1 MTIDQILKL
10 AELGYT
16 KDEIQALSTPEA
28 PAPAQPAEPEPEP
41 EPEQAPAENPELLKL
56 TEAMKGYMESMQQTL
71 KDIQSANIRNSSM
84 PMQDP
89 DTVDTALA
97 AIIQPSK
104 KRK

>member
-16 KDEIQALSTPEA
+16 KDEIQALSAPEA
-28 PAPAQPAEPEPEP
+28 SAPAQPSDPEPEP
-41 EPEQAPAENPELLKL
+41 EPAPAENPELLKL

>member
-16 KDEIQALSTPEA
+16 KDEIQALNTPET
-28 PAPAQPAEPEPEP
+28 PAPAQPAEPEP

-56 TEAMKGYMESMQQTL
+56 TEAMRGYMESMQQTL
-71 KDIQSANIRNSSM
+71 RDIQSANIRNSSM

-97 AIIQPSK
+97 AIIQPSR

>member
-16 KDEIQALSTPEA
+16 KDEIQALNAPEA
-28 PAPAQPAEPEPEP
+28 PAPAQPAA
-41 EPEQAPAENPELLKL
+41 EPEQEQEQVPAENPELLKL

-71 KDIQSANIRNSSM
+71 RDIQSANIRNSSM

>member
-16 KDEIQALSTPEA
+16 KDEIQALSVPEA
-28 PAPAQPAEPEPEP
+28 PAPAQPAEPEP

-56 TEAMKGYMESMQQTL
+56 TEAMRGYMESMQQTL
-71 KDIQSANIRNSSM
+71 RDIQSANIRNSSM

-97 AIIQPSK
+97 AIIQPSR